1 MRLSDLIRVA
11 FSHFLA
17 RERYL
22 SPYIALMSSLQTQGA
37 VSPDA
42 HLVGKV
48 MSREH
53 REVVC

>member
-22 SPYIALMSSLQTQGA
+22 RPYIALMSSLQTQGV